1 MRFLHVIQSQADCFI
16 DWLAANGR
24 RAIDTR
30 RRRYARF
37 DRRHMGYCFDNNGLL
52 VCMEVIHLPSGAL
65 VSRAITI
72 NSAAS
77 FK

>member
-37 DRRHMGYCFDNNGLL
+37 DRYNMDLCLGDNGLL
-52 VCMEVIHLPSGAL
+52 VGMEVIQLP
-65 VSRAITI
+65 
-72 NSAAS
+72 
-77 FK
+77 